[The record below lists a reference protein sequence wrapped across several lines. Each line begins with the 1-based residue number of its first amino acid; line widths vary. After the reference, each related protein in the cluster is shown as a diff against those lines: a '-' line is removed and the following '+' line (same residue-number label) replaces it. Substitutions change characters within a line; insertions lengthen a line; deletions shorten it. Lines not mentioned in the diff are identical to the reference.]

1 MAPLADQIPNI
12 GAKNTQATLMHMAIK
27 LTISATGNHV
37 GSPFSD
43 AADSTVYPPAEG
55 GRLQRQQDAG
65 GLPYLS
71 DLYVHSCFASR

>member
-43 AADSTVYPPAEG
+43 AADS
-55 GRLQRQQDAG
+55 RFIRQPNEVAC
-65 GLPYLS
+65 S
-71 DLYVHSCFASR
+71 ASRMLAASHT